1 MATEVQTCYR
11 HPDRRAGVTCQR
23 CDRPI
28 CPSCMAQASVGF
40 HCPECS
46 KAGRQRVY
54 TPRSLGALSRPVIT
68 QLLVAVNVVA
78 YLATSSSAYV
88 RDFDLYG
95 PAVAGGEWYRVVTG
109 GFMHA
114 GLLHLGMNMFA
125 LWILGSQ
132 VEAVTGK
139 LRFSLI
145 YGASLLTGSLGVLLL
160 SPRSA
165 TVGASGAI
173 FGLLGF
179 AVANQFAR
187 GISLM
192 QSGLGA
198 ILLINLLFTLGVP
211 GISIGGHL
219 GGLIGG
225 YVCGAIVHELGPRLR
240 SGALVNV
247 LCVAVG
253 IAAAAGSLLAANA
266 LA

>member
-11 HPDRRAGVTCQR
+11 HPERRAGVTCQR
-23 CDRPI
+23 CNRPI

-40 HCPECS
+40 HCPECAYGS
-46 KAGRQRVY
+46 PQRVY
-54 TPRSLGALSRPVIT
+54 TARSLAALHRPVIT
-68 QLLVAVNVVA
+68 QVLIAIDVVA
-78 YLATSSSAYV
+78 YLATSSSNNV
-88 RDFDLYG
+88 RDFYLYG
-95 PAVAGGEWYRVVTG
+95 PAVASGEWYRIVTG

-132 VEAVTGK
+132 VEAVTGR

-145 YGASLLTGSLGVLLL
+145 YGAALLTGSLGVMIL
-160 SPRSA
+160 SPGSA

-198 ILLINLLFTLGVP
+198 ILLINLLFTIGVP

-219 GGLIGG
+219 GGLAGG
-225 YVCGAIVHELGPRLR
+225 YVCGVIVHELGPRVR
-240 SGALVNV
+240 NETLVNA
-247 LCVAVG
+247 LCAAVG
-253 IAAAAGSLLAANA
+253 IAAAAGSVLAANV